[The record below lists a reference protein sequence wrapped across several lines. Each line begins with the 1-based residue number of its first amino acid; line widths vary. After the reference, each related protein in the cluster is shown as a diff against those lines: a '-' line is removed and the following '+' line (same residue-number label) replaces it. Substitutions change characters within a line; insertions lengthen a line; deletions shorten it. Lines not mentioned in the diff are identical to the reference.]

1 MEYTL
6 KEVSQHN
13 TLNDCWIIYNKN
25 VYNITE
31 YLNKHPGGSSLILDF
46 SGEDITTEF
55 EFNQH
60 SDNAYNILDKY
71 KIGFIM

>member
-13 TLNDCWIIYNKN
+13 TLNDSWIIYNKN

-31 YLNKHPGGSSLILDF
+31 YLNKHPVGSSLILDF
-46 SGEDITTEF
+46 SAEDITNKF

-60 SDNAYNILDKY
+60 SNNAYNILDKY
-71 KIGFIM
+71 KIGIIM

>member
-6 KEVSQHN
+6 KEVSLHHTVN
-13 TLNDCWIIYNKN
+13 YCWIIYNKN

-31 YLNKHPGGSSLILDF
+31 YLNKHPGGKIILLNF
-46 SGEDITTEF
+46 GGEDITNEF
-55 EFNQH
+55 ELIQH

-71 KIGFIM
+71 KIGVIN